1 VSLTP
6 AFLDEL
12 RARTSLSAL
21 IGRSLKLTRAG
32 REWKACCPFHNEKTA
47 SFYVNDDKCF
57 YHCFGC
63 TAHGDAIRWLTDGRG
78 LPFMDAVKEL
88 AEAAGME
95 VPAADPQAQQKA
107 EKAAGLHE
115 VMEAAQRWFEDQL
128 NGVDGSE
135 ARAYLDT
142 RRITD
147 ETRRRFGFGYAPDS
161 RGKLRTAL
169 KGFGNEKLVEAGL
182 LILPEGDREPYDRF
196 RGRLM
201 FPIRDRRGRVIAFS
215 GRILGPGEPKYL
227 NSPDTPLFDKGRTLF
242 NLDKAA
248 SASRDAKRIIVVEGQ
263 MDVIALDQAGFPEA
277 VAPLGTALTE
287 TQLSLLWRLSPAP
300 LLCFDGDAAGLKAA
314 VRAAKRAL
322 PEVDSEHTLSFVSLP
337 PGKDPDDV
345 IREIGKA
352 ALAGFLARAEPLAER
367 LWLAERDEGP
377 LGTPEA
383 RAGLKQRLLDLAATI
398 KNPHVRDQY
407 RQDFT
412 DRFWNAFGWGK
423 QKRQSLI
430 SEIASSRDKTRGFD
444 YLVRRAILLG
454 LNRYPDV
461 LANNYDLASRLDFSA
476 SGLSGWFEILTQ
488 EVFARPDLSED
499 GIEELLE
506 ASDVGPI
513 EKRDL
518 ARDLAFSFFSKHEPE
533 RGRTDLREVMAT
545 LVAEQEVER
554 SLAEASERF
563 KMSLE
568 TPEWEAQQRLLTERT
583 RMREQLSQM
592 LEAAQSEPARNDTVE
607 ATGWA
612 EPARRA

>member
-1 VSLTP
+1 MSLSP
-6 AFLDEL
+6 QFLDEL
-12 RARTSLSAL
+12 RARTSLSTV
-21 IGRSLKLTRAG
+21 IGRTVKLQRAG
-32 REWKACCPFHNEKTA
+32 REWKAPCPFHKEKTP
-47 SFYVNDDKCF
+47 SFYVNDEKSF

-63 TAHGDAIRWLTDGRG
+63 GVHGDAIRWLTDARG

-88 AEAAGME
+88 ADAAGME
-95 VPAADPQAQQKA
+95 MPAADPQAQQKA

-128 NGVDGSE
+128 NGVDGAE

-142 RRITD
+142 RGISD

-169 KGFGNEKLVEAGL
+169 KGFGNEKLVDAGL

-215 GRILGPGEPKYL
+215 GRILGSGEPKYL

-248 SASRDAKRIIVVEGQ
+248 PASREAKRIIVVEGQ
-263 MDVIALDQAGFPEA
+263 MDVIALDQAGFREA

-287 TQLSLLWRLSPAP
+287 TQLSLLWRLSPSP
-300 LLCFDGDAAGLKAA
+300 LLCFDGDSAGQKAA
-314 VRAAKRAL
+314 IRAAKRAL
-322 PEVDSEHTLSFVSLP
+322 PDVDSEHTLSFVSLP
-337 PGKDPDDV
+337 PGQDPDDV
-345 IREIGKA
+345 IRDVGKA

-367 LWLAERDEGP
+367 LWLAERDESP
-377 LGTPEA
+377 LATPEA
-383 RAGLKQRLLDLAATI
+383 RAGFKQRLLDLAATI

-423 QKRQSLI
+423 QQRQNLV
-430 SEIASSRDKTRGFD
+430 SEIASSREKSPGFD
-444 YLVRRAILLG
+444 YLVRRAILFG
-454 LNRYPDV
+454 LSRYPDV
-461 LANNYDLASRLDFSA
+461 LTNNYDLASKLDFSA
-476 SGLSGWFEILTQ
+476 GDLRGWFEILTQ

-499 GIEELLE
+499 GIEEILE

-518 ARDLAFSFFSKHEPE
+518 SRDLAFSFFRRHEPE
-533 RGRTDLREVMAT
+533 RGRADLREVMAT
-545 LVAEQEVER
+545 LVAEQELER
-554 SLAEASERF
+554 ALAEASEKF
-563 KMSLE
+563 KSSLE
-568 TPEWEAQQRLLTERT
+568 TPEWESQQRLMTERA
-583 RMREQLSQM
+583 RMKERLSRM
-592 LEAAQSEPARNDTVE
+592 MEAAQAGAVPNDA
-607 ATGWA
+607 ATDEGWA

>member
-1 VSLTP
+1 MSLTP

-47 SFYVNDDKCF
+47 SFYINDDKSF

-63 TAHGDAIRWLTDGRG
+63 TAHGDAIRWLTDAQG

-88 AEAAGME
+88 ADAAGME

-128 NGVDGSE
+128 NGVDGAE

-142 RRITD
+142 RGIAD
-147 ETRRRFGFGYAPDS
+147 DTRRRFGFGYAPDS

-169 KGFGNEKLVEAGL
+169 KGCGNEKLVDAGL

-215 GRILGPGEPKYL
+215 GRIIGSGEPKYL

-248 SASRDAKRIIVVEGQ
+248 AASREAKRIIVVEGQ
-263 MDVIALDQAGFPEA
+263 MDVIALDQAGFGEA

-300 LLCFDGDAAGLKAA
+300 LLCFDGDAAGQKAA

-337 PGKDPDDV
+337 PGQDPDDLL
-345 IREIGKA
+345 RSGGRA
-352 ALAGFLARAEPLAER
+352 AFAGFLARAEPLAER
-367 LWLAERDEGP
+367 LWRAEIEESP
-377 LGTPEA
+377 VATPED
-383 RAGLKQRLLDLAATI
+383 RAGIKQRLLDLAGVI

-407 RQDFT
+407 RQDFG
-412 DRFWNAFGWGK
+412 DRFWDAFGWGK
-423 QKRQSLI
+423 QQRRSAVDVI
-430 SEIASSRDKTRGFD
+430 GSSRVKRPGFD

-454 LNRYPDV
+454 LSRYPDV
-461 LANNYDLASRLDFSA
+461 LATNYDLASRLDFSA
-476 SGLSGWFEILTQ
+476 SGLNGWFEVLTH
-488 EVFARPDLSED
+488 EVFARPDLTED
-499 GIEELLE
+499 LIEEILE

-518 ARDLAFSFFSKHEPE
+518 ARDLAFSFFRKHDPE
-533 RGRTDLREVMAT
+533 RGRADLRDVMAT

-554 SLAEASERF
+554 ALAEASEKF
-563 KMSLE
+563 KARLE
-568 TPEWEAQQRLLTERT
+568 TPEWEGQQRLLTARNQ
-583 RMREQLSQM
+583 MRERLSQM
-592 LEAAQSEPARNDTVE
+592 LEAAQSGTARNDAVE
-607 ATGWA
+607 VGGWA

>member
-1 VSLTP
+1 MSLTP

-21 IGRSLKLTRAG
+21 VGRSLKLTRAG

-47 SFYVNDDKCF
+47 SFYINDDKGF

-63 TAHGDAIRWLTDGRG
+63 TAHGDAIRWLTEARS

-88 AEAAGME
+88 ADAAGMD

-128 NGVDGSE
+128 NGVDGAE

-142 RRITD
+142 RGIAD
-147 ETRRRFGFGYAPDS
+147 DTRRRFGFGYAPDS

-169 KGFGNEKLVEAGL
+169 KGFGNEKLVDAGL
-182 LILPEGDREPYDRF
+182 LILPEGDRDPYDRF

-215 GRILGPGEPKYL
+215 GRILGSGEPKYL

-248 SASRDAKRIIVVEGQ
+248 AASREAKRIIVVEGQ

-287 TQLSLLWRLSPAP
+287 TQLGLLWRLSPSP
-300 LLCFDGDAAGLKAA
+300 LLCFDGDSAGQKAA

-322 PEVDSEHTLSFVSLP
+322 PEVDFEHTLSFVSLP
-337 PGKDPDDV
+337 PGQDPDDL
-345 IREIGKA
+345 IRAGGRA
-352 ALAGFLARAEPLAER
+352 ALAGFLAQAVPLAER
-367 LWLAERDEGP
+367 LWRAEIEDSP
-377 LGTPEA
+377 IATPED
-383 RAGLKQRLLDLAATI
+383 RAGIKQRLLDLAAEI

-407 RQDFT
+407 RQDFS
-412 DRFWNAFGWGK
+412 DRFWAAFGWGK
-423 QKRQSLI
+423 QQRRDAVA
-430 SEIASSRDKTRGFD
+430 EIVSSRVKRPGFD

-454 LNRYPDV
+454 LSRYPDV
-461 LANNYDLASRLDFSA
+461 LAKNYDLASKLDFSA
-476 SGLSGWFEILTQ
+476 SGLSGWFEFLTQ
-488 EVFARPDLSED
+488 AVFARPDLTED
-499 GIEELLE
+499 LIEEMLE
-506 ASDVGPI
+506 ASDVAPI

-518 ARDLAFSFFSKHEPE
+518 RRDLAFSFFRKHEPE
-533 RGRTDLREVMAT
+533 RGRGDLRDVMAT

-554 SLAEASERF
+554 GLAEASERF
-563 KMSLE
+563 KDSLQN
-568 TPEWEAQQRLLTERT
+568 PEWELQQRLLKERAE
-583 RMREQLSQM
+583 MRERLSRM
-592 LEAAQSEPARNDTVE
+592 LETGQSQFDEDEGVGPAIWSEPS
-607 ATGWA
+607 
-612 EPARRA
+612 RRA